1 MHKKLIL
8 ISGSPCVGKTAVGT
22 RLYESYQNSAY
33 LDGDWCW
40 CVHPFSVT
48 DRRLRNGDKSM
59 SFILSNYLDSDF
71 EYVFF
76 TSVVLTD
83 ARIREGILNGITARD
98 YGTAAF
104 TLTCSEE
111 TLKTRH
117 DKRGDPGE
125 TNFYWLHLPPQPG
138 DIVIDTDGKNIREIV
153 REMKRH
159 IDALTVSAK

>member
-1 MHKKLIL
+1 MQKKLIL
-8 ISGSPCVGKTAVGT
+8 ISGSPCVGKTAVGD
-22 RLYESYQNSAY
+22 RLFESYDNSAY

-83 ARIREGILNGITARD
+83 PVIRRGILNGITAGD
-98 YGTAAF
+98 YQVIGF

-111 TLKTRH
+111 TLKERH
-117 DKRGDPGE
+117 DKRGDKGE
-125 TNFYWLHLPPQPG
+125 TNYYWLHLPPCSG
-138 DIVIDTDGKNIREIV
+138 DIVINTDHKRLGDIV
-153 REMKRH
+153 KEMMQH
-159 IDALTVSAK
+159 INRC

>member
-1 MHKKLIL
+1 MQKKLIL
-8 ISGSPCVGKTAVGT
+8 ISGSPCVGKTVVGD
-22 RLYESYQNSAY
+22 RLFESYDNSAY

-71 EYVFF
+71 EYVLF

-83 ARIREGILNGITARD
+83 PGIREGILNGITAKD
-98 YGTAAF
+98 YQVIGF

-111 TLKTRH
+111 TLKERH
-117 DKRGDPGE
+117 DKRGDKVE
-125 TNFYWLHLPPQPG
+125 TNYYWLHLPPCSE
-138 DIVIDTDGKNIREIV
+138 DIVIDTDHKRIGDIV
-153 REMKRH
+153 KEMMQH
-159 IDALTVSAK
+159 INRC